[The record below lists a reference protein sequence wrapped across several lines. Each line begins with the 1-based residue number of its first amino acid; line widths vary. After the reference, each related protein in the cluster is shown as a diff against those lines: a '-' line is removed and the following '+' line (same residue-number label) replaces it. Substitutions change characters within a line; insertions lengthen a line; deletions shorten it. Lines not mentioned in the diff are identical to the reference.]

1 MDALHPGM
9 APMIAAWMGGALL
22 SLATAG
28 LRYRVGVR
36 SRHAA
41 PAPGRR
47 VLRAVP
53 RAAGAHR

>member
-1 MDALHPGM
+1 MDALHPAM

-36 SRHAA
+36 TRHAA
-41 PAPGRR
+41 PAPRGARR
-47 VLRAVP
+47 PLP